1 MYYPREAQRDFLFT
15 RAVMLFVATL
25 VLALMLF
32 LSKDRGAP
40 YALIKASPVET
51 TGQVTQLESFGNWGT
66 ITNVYYSF
74 KHDEHDQ
81 DGMAT
86 TSGYAGGPVYEVG
99 SPVQVVYSKWFP
111 SVHNLKANF
120 NSGRWN
126 FYIMSAS
133 AVLIALCQALM
144 FWTLFRI
151 YRHKEEDRQY

>member
-15 RAVMLFVATL
+15 RATMLFVATL

-40 YALIKASPVET
+40 YALIKAAPVET
-51 TGQVTQLESFGNWGT
+51 TGQVTQLEAIGDWGT
-66 ITNVYYSF
+66 ITNVYYRF
-74 KHDEHDQ
+74 KHDDLNEE
-81 DGMAT
+81 GMVS

-111 SVHNLKANF
+111 EVHNIKENF
-120 NSGRWN
+120 RSGSWN

-133 AVLIALCQALM
+133 AALILLCQIGM
-144 FWTLFRI
+144 FWTLRQI
-151 YRHKEEDRQY
+151 YRHKEEDRRY